1 MNKDIV
7 FYRLQRA
14 KETFEDAKIL
24 FAKNRLNSTVNWEKE
39 DVGTIGNL
47 QVCLEKE
54 WLFESFDF
62 SRWTWNKIAAT
73 DTYYRQAVDS
83 GGQ

>member
-24 FAKNRLNSTVNWEKE
+24 FAKNRLNSTVN
-39 DVGTIGNL
+39 
-47 QVCLEKE
+47 
-54 WLFESFDF
+54 
-62 SRWTWNKIAAT
+62 
-73 DTYYRQAVDS
+73 
-83 GGQ
+83 